1 MEEGSRQNRG
11 EVEGAERRRRER
23 EKLRSETF
31 KGWWGE
37 VGRMAEEGRGWMIA
51 TSRVEVESWAE
62 TDTTGRKKRVLREET
77 KERRRPQAEKEKRKK
92 LCLPST
98 RFEEHHRS

>member
-1 MEEGSRQNRG
+1 MDGGTGGREQTEQRGSGGCRAEKERKR
-11 EVEGAERRRRER
+11 EV
-23 EKLRSETF
+23 KLRSETF

-37 VGRMAEEGRGWMIA
+37 VGRMAEAGKGWMIA

-77 KERRRPQAEKEKRKK
+77 KERRRP
-92 LCLPST
+92 
-98 RFEEHHRS
+98 